1 MFLFKRE
8 GRLYFRRR
16 VPDDLREIIGK
27 REWKVSLKLRVG
39 SELDAIGEVRRL
51 TRETDQMIREADRQ
65 LSSGLTAA
73 ETADAA
79 AQWARRNGLLLG
91 GTGRMSERGELAL
104 LDHEIDAILQ
114 AVLKRTKRN
123 SEDELADS
131 DFSIEERMKLAT
143 LRGGAPVEVP
153 CTVEMAAENY
163 RKHHKAGE
171 MAKAEDMAVSQW
183 VAHAGDKPLAD
194 IRRREVREWITLLV
208 DERGQKASTIKRRLS
223 SLTAIVNRAIE
234 DFELQIQN
242 PFAKHKLPKGASGSS
257 EDCVPFHRSHLALIR
272 KHVAESSRI
281 KVETKV
287 LLRLLEGTTGGPSEI
302 AGMDW
307 ADIQL
312 DADIP
317 HIKIRPNEHRSL
329 KTESRPRDFPLV
341 GDALD
346 ATKLWRKMHPAAT
359 GPAFGE
365 RARDVGALSQ
375 RLIKAIRASGVPHSP
390 HRLVA
395 YSYRHTFEEAMRVAG
410 VEPDLQRYLM
420 GHGERSMT
428 DRYGASRPSMERLQA
443 AVSKALRHLGEIDP
457 ANYREH
463 EIIKDQ

>member
-73 ETADAA
+73 ETAEAA

-123 SEDELADS
+123 SEDELAES

-171 MAKAEDMAVSQW
+171 MAKAEDAAVSQW
-183 VAHAGDKPLAD
+183 VAYAGDKPLAD

-257 EDCVPFHRSHLALIR
+257 EDCLPFHISHLKLIR
-272 KHVAESSRI
+272 KHVAESRHM

-317 HIKIRPNEHRSL
+317 HIKIRPNEHRTL

-346 ATKLWRKMHPAAT
+346 AIKLWRKMQPKAT
-359 GPAFGE
+359 GPAFSE

-375 RLIKAIRASGVPHSP
+375 RLIKAIRSSGVPHSP

-410 VEPDLQRYLM
+410 VDPDLQRYLM

-443 AVSKALRHLGEIDP
+443 AVSKALPHLGEIDP
-457 ANYREH
+457 ANYRAH
-463 EIIKDQ
+463 ELPTKE